1 MSYIVLLF
9 YCFQILSVKLNEIES
24 LRNYLHVK
32 EKSVDLSSLNTKKVT
47 ASMIHAERAFAS
59 AKMEGML
66 KRHKEAMG
74 REHNVNK
81 TIITLK
87 DSQLAKKDGEINKLK
102 TRVTKVQ
109 RQHKALLDKHYA
121 SLIHTEH
128 ALASAKM
135 HEREHNANKTIITLK
150 DSHLAKKDGEIN
162 KLKARVTQVQTKHKA
177 KLLKQADIINYKQDS
192 INEQTR
198 IHEKNI
204 GEMDDWMAEV
214 NEERESAVSLFIKS
228 EEKLLA
234 SKKAAN
240 ALKMKLNRTE
250 TKLIEYQRSGS
261 NLQRRCEQLECSLVE
276 LDMEKSE
283 CIAELEHDCAQAI
296 EEFNVS
302 LLYMARFI
310 THSIISNL
318 CHYQLFNRN

>member
-9 YCFQILSVKLNEIES
+9 YCFQILSVKLNELES

-66 KRHKEAMG
+66 KRHKEAME

-102 TRVTKVQ
+102 TRVT
-109 RQHKALLDKHYA
+109 
-121 SLIHTEH
+121 E
-128 ALASAKM
+128 
-135 HEREHNANKTIITLK
+135 
-150 DSHLAKKDGEIN
+150 
-162 KLKARVTQVQTKHKA
+162 VQTKHKA
-177 KLLKQADIINYKQDS
+177 KLLKQADIINRKQDS
-192 INEQTR
+192 IKEQTR

-250 TKLIEYQRSGS
+250 TKLIKYQRSS
-261 NLQRRCEQLECSLVE
+261 STLQRRCEQLECSLVE

-283 CIAELEHDCAQAI
+283 YIAELEHDCAQAI

-302 LLYMARFI
+302 LLYMARLI